1 MKMTFIPPDWNADVA
16 SKHGAELSHLH
27 AKCNVMRES
36 LSDWEDCMASCFAYL
51 RSALSGIEQLSIHPS
66 PSLGDAGYL
75 FELAS
80 RSVAIALVALDE
92 CNPAVTSE
100 KQFAGAYE
108 ARWAGRTP

>member
-1 MKMTFIPPDWNADVA
+1 MTFIPPDWNADVA
-16 SKHGAELSHLH
+16 SKDGAELSHLH

-80 RSVAIALVALDE
+80 RSVAI
-92 CNPAVTSE
+92 
-100 KQFAGAYE
+100 
-108 ARWAGRTP
+108 RTCSPRRMQSRRNLRKAICGCL